1 VALSEVLYDARQNG
15 RPEILPSSCGED
27 MQLAVLGRTTQTFV
41 TFPSLLYTLTHNHQ
55 FQNNKSIAAI
65 Y

>member
-1 VALSEVLYDARQNG
+1 
-15 RPEILPSSCGED
+15 
-27 MQLAVLGRTTQTFV
+27 MQLAVLGRTTQTFI

-55 FQNNKSIAAI
+55 FQNDKSIATI